1 MIYDGYMQQL
11 PEVVDLPTLNIH
23 GSVLTALRL
32 HESSS
37 VKLLKYELSG

>member
-1 MIYDGYMQQL
+1 MDRFNNYLKLD
-11 PEVVDLPTLNIH
+11 DLPTLNIH

-37 VKLLKYELSG
+37 VKLQRYELSDQ